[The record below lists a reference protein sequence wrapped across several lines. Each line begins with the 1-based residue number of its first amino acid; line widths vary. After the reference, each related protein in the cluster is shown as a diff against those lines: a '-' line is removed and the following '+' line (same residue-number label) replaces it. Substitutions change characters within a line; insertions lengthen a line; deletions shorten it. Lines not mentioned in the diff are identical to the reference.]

1 MFCDANVFHVFS
13 LFLVHRACLLGSHFV
28 NNMIQ
33 IRLKISESRLQAL
46 RLLLDLFD
54 LNEVQYE
61 LGGLD
66 LTLN

>member
-1 MFCDANVFHVFS
+1 VKNI
-13 LFLVHRACLLGSHFV
+13 
-28 NNMIQ
+28 IQ